1 MNERRRRS
9 KQEGKEMKAGGRRER
24 SKKLEAVEIYV
35 PKVWWFGS
43 LDEQHVEET
52 LSKTPKMFK

>member
-24 SKKLEAVEIYV
+24 SKKLEAV